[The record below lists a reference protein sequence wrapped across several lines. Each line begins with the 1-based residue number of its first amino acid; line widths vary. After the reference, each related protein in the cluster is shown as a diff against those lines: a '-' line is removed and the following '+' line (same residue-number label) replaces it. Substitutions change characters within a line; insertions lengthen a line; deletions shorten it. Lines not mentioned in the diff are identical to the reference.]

1 MVSMGIEIRY
11 RGKIYEEQDVDA
23 IRELIN
29 RNPGQSRYF
38 LSKELCRLWNW
49 TQVNG
54 TPKDMVC
61 RGLMLLLD
69 REGLITLPAKKRE
82 LPWLSL
88 KRSAPLSRAVDMTDI
103 AGPLSLLSPLDL
115 AMVRR
120 TPAERLYQSLI
131 RQYHYLGYTQ
141 PVGEHLEYIAF
152 SHDRPIA
159 CIGFSSAPRHI
170 GARDRYLDWTKEE
183 RITNLH
189 KIAVNTRFLIL
200 PWIRVPH
207 LASHLLGRTA
217 RRISRDW
224 EGLYH
229 HPIVWLETFVD
240 PARGFTG
247 TCYKA
252 AGWRCLGLT
261 TGRGK
266 NDQTGKANRSLK
278 YVFGYPLV
286 RDVKKA
292 LYGIL

>member
-11 RGKIYEEQDVDA
+11 RGKVYGEQDVDD

-38 LSKELCRLWNW
+38 LSKELCRFWNW

-69 REGLITLPAKKRE
+69 REGLIKLPGKKRE

-131 RQYHYLGYTQ
+131 IRSYGLRPWSIPRGDLQEPVIRLPAGANVLNNTWSSLQ
-141 PVGEHLEYIAF
+141 P
-152 SHDRPIA
+152 
-159 CIGFSSAPRHI
+159 C
-170 GARDRYLDWTKEE
+170 
-183 RITNLH
+183 N
-189 KIAVNTRFLIL
+189 
-200 PWIRVPH
+200 
-207 LASHLLGRTA
+207 
-217 RRISRDW
+217 
-224 EGLYH
+224 
-229 HPIVWLETFVD
+229 
-240 PARGFTG
+240 
-247 TCYKA
+247 
-252 AGWRCLGLT
+252 RC
-261 TGRGK
+261 R
-266 NDQTGKANRSLK
+266 
-278 YVFGYPLV
+278 
-286 RDVKKA
+286 
-292 LYGIL
+292 